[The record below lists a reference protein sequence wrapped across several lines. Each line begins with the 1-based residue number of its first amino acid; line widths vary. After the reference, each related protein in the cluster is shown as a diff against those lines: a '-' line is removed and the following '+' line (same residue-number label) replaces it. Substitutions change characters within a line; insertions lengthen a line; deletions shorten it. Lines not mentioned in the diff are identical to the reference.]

1 MPSAKC
7 QVLLPPVL
15 TECHFKSD
23 GESVTFKGDQDSWK
37 VRFQM
42 SVLSSQNNFVL
53 SPGAVS
59 FFQKLLLA
67 FFSGGEQLAELWSAS

>member
-7 QVLLPPVL
+7 QVLLPPLL
-15 TECHFKSD
+15 TECHFKIGWRISD
-23 GESVTFKGDQDSWK
+23 VDADQDSWK

-59 FFQKLLLA
+59 FF
-67 FFSGGEQLAELWSAS
+67 